1 MKKKPLVSILITNY
15 NKKNLTRVIPHG
27 QTLKRT
33 KENINYATPWY
44 MGCQFICMN
53 YNIPDDYMKAYIKR
67 FKKCSFVL
75 KPYKLRYHPKLIPA
89 PDAQIPA
96 VSFAPEKVTNP
107 NYSITY

>member
-1 MKKKPLVSILITNY
+1 MKTKPLVSILITNY

-75 KPYKLRYHPKLIPA
+75 KCL
-89 PDAQIPA
+89 QN
-96 VSFAPEKVTNP
+96 S
-107 NYSITY
+107 